1 MLMPD
6 ICILSNGF
14 HSLCN
19 ICWEFEGST
28 TVNGKR
34 TKELLITPKKNTVL
48 FSVII
53 GTYRNLHIDGVE
65 KMTVISW
72 ELKS

>member
-1 MLMPD
+1 M
-6 ICILSNGF
+6 
-14 HSLCN
+14 
-19 ICWEFEGST
+19 
-28 TVNGKR
+28 NGKR